1 MPRLTNIIGIGIL
14 SIGLTGCVP
23 MEQYA
28 AVKMR
33 AEQLAE
39 QLGHSQ
45 TEIAEANAKADAA
58 QRQLAAVNNGTQTNS
73 ALAANMQEQNAELQ
87 KEADMWH
94 QRYEDSVGK
103 LASAN
108 VGQNA
113 LPQPLTNALTTF
125 AQQNPDL
132 VEFDPIRGMVK
143 FKSDVTFALG
153 DATVNPKA
161 REVISRFASILN
173 SSGAD
178 GYELLVAGHTDN
190 TPVTSEKSLKAG
202 NFNNWYLSAHRAIA
216 VGHELTLDGVNPARM
231 GVVGYADNRPVAAN
245 TTAANKQLNRR
256 VEVLILP
263 STMKAG
269 SSSVA
274 SVGTTPVHH
283 RSHKETP
290 ASAVPA
296 AAAMS
301 KDSPAP
307 SVTITK

>member
-1 MPRLTNIIGIGIL
+1 
-14 SIGLTGCVP
+14 

-33 AEQLAE
+33 ADQLAE

-45 TEIAEANAKADAA
+45 SEISDANARADAA
-58 QRQLAAVNNGTQTNS
+58 KRQLDAVNNGTQTNS
-73 ALAANMQEQNAELQ
+73 AMMANMEAQNAELQ
-87 KEADMWH
+87 KETDQWK

-103 LASAN
+103 LQIAN

-113 LPQPLTNALTTF
+113 LPAPLTNALTTF

-161 REVISRFASILN
+161 REVISRFATILN

-190 TPVTSEKSLKAG
+190 TPVTSKKAIEAG

-263 STMKAG
+263 STMKGG
-269 SSSVA
+269 SPSLASSESA
-274 SVGTTPVHH
+274 PPH
-283 RSHKETP
+283 RKTHKETP
-290 ASAVPA
+290 TAAVPA

-301 KDSPAP
+301 KDAPAP
-307 SVTITK
+307 SVSFTK

>member
-1 MPRLTNIIGIGIL
+1 MPRLKNIIGIGIL
-14 SIGLTGCVP
+14 GLGLTGCVP

-58 QRQLAAVNNGTQTNS
+58 ARQLAAVNNGTQTSS
-73 ALAANMQEQNAELQ
+73 AMMANMEAQNADLQ
-87 KEADMWH
+87 KEADMWK

-108 VGQNA
+108 VGGNA
-113 LPQPLTNALTTF
+113 LPAPLTNELTTF

-132 VEFDPIRGMVK
+132 VDFDPVRGMVK

-153 DATVNPKA
+153 EATVSPKA
-161 REVISRFASILN
+161 REVISRFATILN

-190 TPVTSEKSLKAG
+190 TPVTSEHAIKAG

-245 TTAANKQLNRR
+245 TTAANKQANRR

-263 STMKAG
+263 STIKGG
-269 SSSVA
+269 SPGMA
-274 SVGTTPVHH
+274 SAATIRHKT
-283 RSHKETP
+283 HKETS
-290 ASAVPA
+290 AAAVPA
-296 AAAMS
+296 AAALS
-301 KDSPAP
+301 KDAPAP
-307 SVTITK
+307 SVSITK